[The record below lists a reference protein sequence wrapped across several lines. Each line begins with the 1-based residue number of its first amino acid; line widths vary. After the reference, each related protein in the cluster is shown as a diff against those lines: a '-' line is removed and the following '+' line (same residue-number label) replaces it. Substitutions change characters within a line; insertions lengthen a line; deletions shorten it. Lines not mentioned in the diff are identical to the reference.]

1 MSIVAKTD
9 ERFFNVKLINMNE
22 LVNLYT
28 ARVFDFPVSQMRD
41 FLMTQCVP

>member
-28 ARVFDFPVSQMRD
+28 AIGGRVFDFPVSQMRD
-41 FLMTQCVP
+41 FLMT